1 MARGDMISVPCV
13 WGILPYRHYG
23 IDLGDGTV
31 IHLATVPNST
41 RMQVQQVSWDSFADG
56 KPVRAEL
63 VESGFA
69 PEEVVQRATQAIGL
83 TGYHVALGNCEHFAR
98 ACKTG
103 ESVSHQADRVIGSVL
118 RTGLVGAVVCS
129 TKAVAVMA
137 ASGVPR
143 GVMSRAS
150 GVSGLIGEVAR
161 QSAYAASRS
170 CSIEH
175 RQADRIGKTAG
186 TIAAG
191 IVGSVAGGPVG
202 GLSSVALYL
211 SIDHMTQRA
220 WGRWIDGASSAA
232 GQVPYRKSSGSVS
245 ADDEY

>member
-1 MARGDMISVPCV
+1 MSRGDMISVPCV

-31 IHLATVPNST
+31 IHLATVPDSPT
-41 RMQVQQVSWDSFADG
+41 MQVQRISWDSFADG
-56 KPVRAEL
+56 KPVR
-63 VESGFA
+63 VESVRSGFGS
-69 PEEVVQRATQAIGL
+69 EEVVQRAMQAVGL
-83 TGYHVALGNCEHFAR
+83 TGYHLALGNCEHFAR
-98 ACKTG
+98 YCKTG
-103 ESVSHQADRVIGSVL
+103 ESISHQADRVIGSVL
-118 RTGLVGAVVCS
+118 RTGLVGAVACS
-129 TKAVAVMA
+129 TKAVAAMA

-143 GVMSRAS
+143 GLMSRAS

-175 RQADRIGKTAG
+175 HRADRIGKTAG

-191 IVGSVAGGPVG
+191 IVGSAAGGPVG

-211 SIDHMTQRA
+211 SIDQMTQRA
-220 WGRWIDGASSAA
+220 WDRWIA
-232 GQVPYRKSSGSVS
+232 GPKSVAGPKPYRKSNGSVS
-245 ADDEY
+245 SDGEY